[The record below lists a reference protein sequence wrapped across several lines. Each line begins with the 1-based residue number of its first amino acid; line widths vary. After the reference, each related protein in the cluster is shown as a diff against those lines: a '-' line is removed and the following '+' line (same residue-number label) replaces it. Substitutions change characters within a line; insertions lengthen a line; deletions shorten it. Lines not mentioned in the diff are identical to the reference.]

1 MEEKEQELKPK
12 RKARTV
18 RKETKTPISKEQ
30 SPVQITEKRV
40 ENPIQVQITELYKQN
55 IQSVIIEGGTIT
67 LQSFIDISMWDE
79 ARIFTTK
86 ENLIHGVRAPKIIG
100 NTREE
105 VEIGVD
111 HLKIL
116 YND

>member
-1 MEEKEQELKPK
+1 
-12 RKARTV
+12 
-18 RKETKTPISKEQ
+18 
-30 SPVQITEKRV
+30 
-40 ENPIQVQITELYKQN
+40 
-55 IQSVIIEGGTIT
+55 
-67 LQSFIDISMWDE
+67 MWDE

-105 VEIGVD
+105 AEIGVD